1 MYKQFEEVAKTV
13 EEDLN
18 YSHFKFDD
26 TMEAAKWNSNAL
38 QKHKYDFE
46 AATKNE
52 PNTILTPG
60 SEFRPIKIIEKLW
73 KFRENWKEIHS
84 ILTNG
89 CMYPL
94 KEEQSEEI

>member
-1 MYKQFEEVAKTV
+1 MYE
-13 EEDLN
+13 N
-18 YSHFKFDD
+18 IGRRSIR
-26 TMEAAKWNSNAL
+26 NAL

-60 SEFRPIKIIEKLW
+60 SEFRPIKNIEKLW